1 MRKKRGAASKY
12 AAASQDIGKFTLNL
26 VLAHN
31 EKGNECNAFVANIM
45 YRYPFG
51 MPERV
56 KEECKH
62 GCGIETGYRRISQM
76 HPHTTSK
83 NACQNN
89 AVLHDNDHVQS
100 ANGTGSARQRTHIRY
115 DALT

>member
-1 MRKKRGAASKY
+1 
-12 AAASQDIGKFTLNL
+12 
-26 VLAHN
+26 
-31 EKGNECNAFVANIM
+31 M
-45 YRYPFG
+45 YRYPSG

-100 ANGTGSARQRTHIRY
+100 ANGTDSARQRIHVGHDVLIPD
-115 DALT
+115 DASLYSERNVISRAAAGANIY